1 MEYFINFKNVNR
13 NLCLFIDCIIY
24 SVYVIISYDIVNVK
38 AFSSKFTVIF
48 SAFYFLYTVIYYK
61 RDKYIISIYIYNY
74 HLVKLSVYVDNTH
87 MYKLYFL
94 IL

>member
-24 SVYVIISYDIVNVK
+24 SVYVIISYDIVYVK
-38 AFSSKFTVIF
+38 AFSSTFTVIF

-61 RDKYIISIYIYNY
+61 RDKYIISIYIYIYIYNY
-74 HLVKLSVYVDNTH
+74 NLVTLSVYIDNTN
-87 MYKLYFL
+87 MNKC
-94 IL
+94 